1 MPDSGVTENFKAGD
15 DNLVSRVKM
24 TGEWVDRDLLI
35 EGRSKVDRDMAVRIL
50 CYVGLQDQDPIKR
63 GDVLRDG
70 RLPPIV
76 LCNAVPLGR
85 YPQT

>member
-1 MPDSGVTENFKAGD
+1 MPDNGVTENFKARD

-24 TGEWVDRDLLI
+24 TGEWVDLDLLI

-50 CYVGLQDQDPIKR
+50 FYVGLHDQDPIKR
-63 GDVLRDG
+63 RDALRDG

-76 LCNAVPLGR
+76 LCNAVPPGR
-85 YPQT
+85 CRQT